1 MIVFRKFIQ
10 WSAILII
17 FIIAGSLGYVWV
29 EDWDFFDSLWMT
41 VITLTTVGYSEV
53 RPLTQAGRAYSMVL
67 MLAGIGVMFYI
78 ITGLARIIVE
88 GEIRDALGKRKL
100 QRHIQ
105 KLHHHYI
112 ICGFGRIGEII
123 ARQLK
128 ERHIPFVIVENKPE
142 SVAGLEE
149 LGYDVLVGDAT
160 KEEVLEEA
168 GIERAKGLIAVVSS
182 DANNVFITLTAR
194 SLNPKIF
201 IVARAAEPG
210 SAQKM
215 LRAGADRVESPYE
228 LGGRKMAQTI
238 LRPNVTTFV
247 ELAMKEDVDLSMEEI
262 TVDPT
267 SSLVGMALK
276 DSGIRQKLNTI
287 IVSIKRGDGEMIF
300 NPSPGTQIDAGDT
313 LIALGMRQNLEV
325 LEKMAKVEKN
335 SYRS

>member
-1 MIVFRKFIQ
+1 MVVIRKIIQ
-10 WSAILII
+10 WSAILIV
-17 FIIAGSLGYVWV
+17 FIILGSLGYVWV
-29 EDWDFFDSLWMT
+29 EEWNFFDSLWMT

-53 RPLTQAGRAYSMVL
+53 RPLTPIGRVYSMVL

-100 QRHIQ
+100 QKHIQ
-105 KLHHHYI
+105 KLHGHYI

-128 ERHIPFVIVENKPE
+128 QRHIPFVVVENKPDL
-142 SVAGLEE
+142 VAGLEE
-149 LGYDVLVGDAT
+149 LGYDILVGDAT
-160 KEEVLEEA
+160 KEEVLMEA

-194 SLNPKIF
+194 SLNSNIF

-210 SAQKM
+210 SEQKL
-215 LRAGADRVESPYE
+215 LRAGANRVESPYE
-228 LGGRKMAQTI
+228 LGGRKMAQSI
-238 LRPNVTTFV
+238 LRPNVVTFID
-247 ELAMKEDVDLSMEEI
+247 LAMKEDVDLSMEEI
-262 TVDPT
+262 PVAAS

-287 IVSIKRGDGEMIF
+287 IISIKRSNGDMIF
-300 NPSPGTQIDAGDT
+300 NPSPGTQIEAGDT
-313 LIALGMRQNLEV
+313 LIALGMRQSLET
-325 LEKMAKVEKN
+325 LEQLAQVPKN
-335 SYRS
+335 HH

>member
-1 MIVFRKFIQ
+1 MVVFRKIIQ

-17 FIIAGSLGYVWV
+17 FIILGSLGYVWI
-29 EDWDFFDSLWMT
+29 EEWDFFDSLWMT
-41 VITLTTVGYSEV
+41 VITLTTVGYGEV

-67 MLAGIGVMFYI
+67 MLAGIGIMFYI
-78 ITGLARIIVE
+78 VTGLAKIIVE

-128 ERHIPFVIVENKPE
+128 ERHIPFVVVENQPE
-142 SVAGLEE
+142 LVAGLEE
-149 LGYDVLVGDAT
+149 AGYDILVGDAT
-160 KEEVLEEA
+160 KEEVLLEA
-168 GIERAKGLIAVVSS
+168 GIERAKGLITVVSS
-182 DANNVFITLTAR
+182 DANNVYITLTAR
-194 SLNPKIF
+194 SLNPDIF
-201 IVARAAEPG
+201 IVARAAESG
-210 SAQKM
+210 SEQKL

-238 LRPNVTTFV
+238 LRPNVVTFL

-262 TVDPT
+262 PVAST

-287 IVSIKRGDGEMIF
+287 IVSIKRANGDMIF
-300 NPSPGTQIDAGDT
+300 NPSPGTQIEAGDT
-313 LIALGMRQNLEV
+313 LIALGVRQQLEV
-325 LEKMAKVEKN
+325 LEQMAQVAQN
-335 SYRS
+335 SH

>member
-1 MIVFRKFIQ
+1 MVVFRKILQ
-10 WSAILII
+10 WSAILLL
-17 FIIAGSLGYVWV
+17 FIVLGSLGYVWI
-29 EDWDFFDSLWMT
+29 EGWDYFDSLWMT

-53 RPLTQAGRAYSMVL
+53 RPLSRAGRVYSMAL

-128 ERHIPFVIVENKPE
+128 ERHIPFVVVENKPE
-142 SVAGLEE
+142 LVTGLEE
-149 LGYDVLVGDAT
+149 LGYDVLVGDAS
-160 KEEVLEEA
+160 KEEVLLDA
-168 GIERAKGLIAVVSS
+168 GIKRAKGLIAVVSS

-194 SLNPKIF
+194 SLNPDIF
-201 IVARAAEPG
+201 IVARAAEHG
-210 SAQKM
+210 SEQKL

-238 LRPNVTTFV
+238 LRPNVVTFL
-247 ELAMKEDVDLSMEEI
+247 ELAMKEDVDLSMEE
-262 TVDPT
+262 VPVAPT

-287 IVSIKRGDGEMIF
+287 IVSIKRANGDMIF
-300 NPSPGTQIDAGDT
+300 NPSPGTQIEAGDT
-313 LIALGMRQNLEV
+313 LIALGVRQSLET
-325 LEKMAKVEKN
+325 LEQMAQVHKKFH
-335 SYRS
+335 

>member
-1 MIVFRKFIQ
+1 MIVIRKIIQ
-10 WSAILII
+10 WSVILIV
-17 FIIAGSLGYVWV
+17 FIILGSLGYVWV
-29 EDWDFFDSLWMT
+29 EQWNFFDSLWMT

-53 RPLTQAGRAYSMVL
+53 RPLTHAGRIYSMVL

-78 ITGLARIIVE
+78 ITGLAKIIVE
-88 GEIRDALGKRKL
+88 GEIRQSLGKRKL
-100 QRHIQ
+100 QRHIE
-105 KLHHHYI
+105 KLHGHYI

-128 ERHIPFVIVENKPE
+128 QRHIPFVVVENKAE
-142 SVAGLEE
+142 LVEGLEE
-149 LGYDVLVGDAT
+149 LGYDVIVGDAT

-262 TVDPT
+262 TVAGS

-287 IVSIKRGDGEMIF
+287 IVSIKRANGDMIF
-300 NPSPGTQIDAGDT
+300 NPSPGTLIETGDT
-313 LIALGMRQNLEV
+313 LIALGLRHSLET
-325 LEKMAKVEKN
+325 LEQLAQVSKKFH
-335 SYRS
+335 

>member
-1 MIVFRKFIQ
+1 MVVFRKIIQ
-10 WSAILII
+10 WSAILIV
-17 FIIAGSLGYVWV
+17 FIILGSLGYMWV
-29 EDWDFFDSLWMT
+29 EEWDFFDSLWMT

-53 RPLTQAGRAYSMVL
+53 RPLTYVGRVYSMAL
-67 MLAGIGVMFYI
+67 MLFGIGILFYI
-78 ITGLARIIVE
+78 VTGLAKIIVE

-123 ARQLK
+123 ARQLR
-128 ERHIPFVIVENKPE
+128 ERHIPFVVIENKTE
-142 SVAGLEE
+142 SVEGLEE

-160 KEEVLEEA
+160 KEEVLLEA
-168 GIERAKGLIAVVSS
+168 GIERAKGLITVVSS

-194 SLNPKIF
+194 SLNPHIF
-201 IVARAAEPG
+201 ILARAAEPG
-210 SAQKM
+210 SEQKL

-228 LGGRKMAQTI
+228 LGGRKMAQSI
-238 LRPNVTTFV
+238 LRPNVVTFL

-262 TVDPT
+262 PVATS

-287 IVSIKRGDGEMIF
+287 IVSIKRANGDMIF
-300 NPSPGTQIDAGDT
+300 NPSPGTQIEAGDT
-313 LIALGMRQNLEV
+313 LIALGVRQSLET
-325 LEKMAKVEKN
+325 LEQMAQVPKN
-335 SYRS
+335 FY